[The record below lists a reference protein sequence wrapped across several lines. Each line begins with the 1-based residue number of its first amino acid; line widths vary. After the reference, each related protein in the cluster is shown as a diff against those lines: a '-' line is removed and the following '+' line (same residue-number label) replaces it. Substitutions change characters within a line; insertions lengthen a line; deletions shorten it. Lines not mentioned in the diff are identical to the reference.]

1 MSSQTF
7 FNSRFSV
14 QSSIFLSRNLPP
26 SVGSWIGTLTA
37 NVLTVFKNSELI
49 QTISTNQWVAQ
60 GEKLGPQTVYQ
71 KTHNVLKHAAQCYY
85 DLYHHYHDQ
94 EMVKQIVPFSDSM
107 ESFLSFC
114 RAERGMLVV
123 SPHMSNFD
131 LVVQRLLIA
140 GLKAKVLSYG
150 NPTGGYEIQNRIR
163 KRMGMDL
170 VPLETNQLAPGIIDY
185 LKAGGVAATG
195 VDRPLPNRKRRHWI
209 DFFGR
214 PSPLPVGHISLA
226 LAADVPIIV
235 VSAIRHE
242 DGRYGFLHSSP
253 LELKR
258 DENKKKEVLQNA
270 EMILRKVAEFIRRAP
285 DQWLMFYPV
294 WPDLKE
300 DPPW

>member
-1 MSSQTF
+1 MSLQTF

-37 NVLTVFKNSELI
+37 NLLTAFKNSELI

-60 GEKLGPQTVYQ
+60 GEQLDQQAVYQ
-71 KTHNVLKHAAQCYY
+71 KTRSVIKHAAQCYY

-94 EMVKQIVPFSDSM
+94 EMVKKIVPFSDSM
-107 ESFLSFC
+107 ESFLSYC
-114 RAERGMLVV
+114 RGERGMLVV

-140 GLKAKVLSYG
+140 GLKARVLSHG

-170 VPLETNQLAPGIIDY
+170 VPLETNQLAPEIIDH

-195 VDRPLPNRKRRHWI
+195 VDRPLPDRKRRHWI
-209 DFFGR
+209 NFFGR

-235 VSAIRHE
+235 VSAIQLQ
-242 DGRYGFLHSSP
+242 DGRYGFLHSGP
-253 LELKR
+253 LELRR
-258 DENKKKEVLQNA
+258 DDNKKEEILQNA
-270 EMILRKVAEFIRRAP
+270 EMILQKVAEFIRRAP
-285 DQWLMFYPV
+285 EQWLMFYPV

-300 DPPW
+300 TPPW